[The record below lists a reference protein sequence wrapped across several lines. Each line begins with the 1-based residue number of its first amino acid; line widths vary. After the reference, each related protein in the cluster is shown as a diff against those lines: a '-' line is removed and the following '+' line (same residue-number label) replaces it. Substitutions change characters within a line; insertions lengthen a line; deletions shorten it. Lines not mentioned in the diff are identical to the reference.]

1 MCYTAFLKYIMLMYW
16 STITIVY
23 CIITICEHSAALL
36 MKRIAIIVA
45 IIVIIVK
52 LLLLVWWKLNADVK
66 LI

>member
-1 MCYTAFLKYIMLMYW
+1 MYRVCYTAFLKYIMLMYW

-23 CIITICEHSAALL
+23 CIITICEHSAALV
-36 MKRIAIIVA
+36 MKRINIA
-45 IIVIIVK
+45 IIVK